1 MFDANLR
8 YLRPGRLCLIHVMSL
23 SQKSPLYQAGFRKDD
38 HVVGRVVET
47 LMDGDDEEA
56 DEVELQL
63 SGLWHS
69 ASRNTAAADEWL
81 VFEEMMP
88 TAVEPLRA
96 NDPRERITR
105 L

>member
-8 YLRPGRLCLIHVMSL
+8 HLRPGRPCLIHVMSL
-23 SQKSPLYQAGFRKDD
+23 SKKSPLYLAGLRKDD

-47 LMDGDDEEA
+47 IMVDDDEEA
-56 DEVELQL
+56 DEVELQI
-63 SGLWHS
+63 SGRWHS
-69 ASRNTAAADEWL
+69 ALRDTNAADEWL

-88 TAVEPLRA
+88 TVLEPLRA